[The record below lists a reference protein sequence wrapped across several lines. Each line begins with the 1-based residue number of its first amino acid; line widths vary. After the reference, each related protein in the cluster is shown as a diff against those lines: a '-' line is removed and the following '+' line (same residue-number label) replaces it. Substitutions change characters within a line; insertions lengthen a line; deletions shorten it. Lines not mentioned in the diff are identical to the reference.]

1 MYRFAMSIS
10 AFLAGELA
18 DPGTQWSIGTFG
30 ALAEFIY
37 EADETVRREDLSVLT
52 ARGAI
57 RLTPNG
63 ETRPFAYE
71 TLTKSSWTGRVALC
85 LPEDRCAMSGRTLLT
100 EIGPDRDAIR
110 REDRGAILFDL
121 GIGAKHAEFYVRVAD
136 PDLARALR
144 RCCGQSWLAPG
155 AEAMHLILA
164 ASPHRVFVSK
174 LGRIEV
180 FQPIPPANGQSPMG
194 PHTHVLPD
202 LLHHRRTHAATE
214 PVPAGWVPCA
224 YLYPAHPTR
233 DGFDRPRPY
242 DPALHH
248 KFEMLL
254 RRYGDPESLALKK
267 RVKEA
272 VASGQDPTTI
282 QNGRGRFARN
292 EIRITLRQL
301 EAARE

>member
-10 AFLAGELA
+10 EFLAGELA
-18 DPGTQWSIGTFG
+18 DPGTEWSIGTFG
-30 ALAEFIY
+30 ALAEFMRT
-37 EADETVRREDLSVLT
+37 ADEPAQLEGLSVVV
-52 ARGAI
+52 ANGAL
-57 RLTPNG
+57 RLTPG
-63 ETRPFAYE
+63 EDVRPFAYE

-85 LPEDRCAMSGRTLLT
+85 LCEDGCAMSARTVLT
-100 EIGPDRDAIR
+100 EIGPDREAIR
-110 REDRGAILFDL
+110 PEDRGAILFDL

-136 PDLARALR
+136 PELARGLR
-144 RCCGQSWLAPG
+144 GCCGQSWLAPA

-214 PVPAGWVPCA
+214 PVPDGWVPCA
-224 YLYPAHPTR
+224 YLYPPHAR
-233 DGFDRPRPY
+233 FD
-242 DPALHH
+242 A
-248 KFEMLL
+248 LL
-254 RRYGDPESLALKK
+254 RRYGDPESLALKE

-272 VASGQDPTTI
+272 VANGRDPTTI
-282 QNGRGRFARN
+282 ENGRGRFARN
-292 EIRITLRQL
+292 EIRVTLRQL
-301 EAARE
+301 EAARG